1 MSLSQPAPQ
10 GVSHGA
16 SDPDA
21 DWTLPAWLYH
31 DPEYFEVEMARV
43 LRPSWQVVC
52 HLSDLPEPGCYRT
65 LDFLGESV
73 VVVRGE
79 DAQVRAFANVCRH
92 RGARVVDGPG
102 GCVRALTCPYHAW
115 SYGLDG
121 ALKGVPL
128 GSTYPT
134 LDKATMGLK
143 SVEHEIWRGF
153 VFVRLESGGPSVAE
167 MMSPYD
173 AEVAPYRFED
183 LQAIGR
189 VTLRPRTVNWKNV
202 ADNYSDGLHIRV
214 AHPGLTR
221 LLGASYGVEAAPFV
235 DKMWGQVGSRASDNP
250 SERLYQHFLPRVDH
264 LPEEN
269 QRLWLYFKLWPNV
282 AFDIY
287 PDQIDFMQ
295 FIPISPTLTM
305 IREISYAIPDDRREM
320 KAARYLNWR
329 VNRQVNLEDTD
340 LIQRVQDGMAS
351 PSFTVGPLSE
361 QEVCLRHFAG
371 KVREL
376 IPEARLHQPP
386 ASGWSRRPR
395 PVS

>member
-1 MSLSQPAPQ
+1 MSLHDSLPNAPR
-10 GVSHGA
+10 
-16 SDPDA
+16 DPDG
-21 DWTLPAWLYH
+21 DWTLPAWIYH
-31 DPEYFEVEMARV
+31 DAEYFEVEQARV

-52 HLSDLPEPGCYRT
+52 HLNDIPEAGHWRT
-65 LDFLGESV
+65 LNFLGESI

-79 DAQVRAFANVCRH
+79 DQQVRAFANVCRH
-92 RGARVVDGPG
+92 RGSRLVDGDE
-102 GCVRALTCPYHAW
+102 GCARKLVCPYHAW
-115 SYGLDG
+115 SYELDG
-121 ALKGVPL
+121 RLTGVPL
-128 GSTYPT
+128 GATYPT
-134 LDKATMGLK
+134 LDKTAMGLVP
-143 SVEHEIWRGF
+143 VELEIYRGF
-153 VFVRLESGGPSVAE
+153 VFIRLEAGGPSLAE
-167 MMSPYD
+167 IMAPYD
-173 AEVAPYRFED
+173 AEIAPYRFED

-189 VTLRPRTVNWKNV
+189 VTIRHRTVNWKNI

-221 LLGASYGVEAAPFV
+221 LLGASYGVEASEWC
-235 DKMWGQVGSRASDNP
+235 DKMWGDLGVRASDNP

-264 LPEEN
+264 LPEAA
-269 QRLWLYFKLWPNV
+269 QRRWLYFKLWPSV

-295 FIPISPTLTM
+295 FLPVSPTETL

-320 KAARYLNWR
+320 KVARYLNWR
-329 VNRQVNLEDTD
+329 VNRQVNLEDTA

-371 KVREL
+371 KVRDL
-376 IPEARLHQPP
+376 IPEARLHHQPAP
-386 ASGWSRRPR
+386 GWSRRPK